1 MIGEHGY
8 APWVYE
14 FSRKEMPALGSLGGR
29 EKTPANYGWHP
40 SNQYPNQAAWGSYG
54 ANSLAETDK

>member
-1 MIGEHGY
+1 VIGEHGY

-40 SNQYPNQAAWGSYG
+40 SN
-54 ANSLAETDK
+54 